1 MESVIFEDMRR
12 AMVDSQLRTSGV
24 TDAWVIAAMGGLPR
38 ENFVPAAHRS
48 TAYMD
53 RSIALADGSVLNPAV
68 STALMLQ
75 AAEVSPGDNVLLVGS
90 SGGYVA
96 ALLRERAANLACVE
110 AADLQDASASAPYS
124 LLIVDGA
131 LEEVPEAL
139 LAMAA
144 EGARLVTGLAEG
156 AVTRLAKGYVRDHKV
171 ALKPFIDSEIAVLPA
186 FARKPEFVF

>member
-24 TDAWVIAAMGGLPR
+24 TDAWVIAAMGRLPR
-38 ENFVPAAHRS
+38 ENFVPTAHRS

-75 AAEVSPGDNVLLVGS
+75 AAEVSPDDNVLLVGP

-96 ALLRERAANLACVE
+96 ALLRERASKLACVE

-131 LEEVPEAL
+131 VEEVPEAL

-144 EGARLVTGLAEG
+144 DGARLVTGLAEG

>member
-24 TDAWVIAAMGGLPR
+24 TDAWVIAAMGSLPR
-38 ENFVPAAHRS
+38 ENFVPTAHRS

-75 AAEVSPGDNVLLVGS
+75 AAEVSPDDNVLLVGP

-96 ALLRERAANLACVE
+96 ALLRERAAKLACVE

-131 LEEVPEAL
+131 VEEVPEAL

-144 EGARLVTGLAEG
+144 DGARLVTGLAEG

>member
-38 ENFVPAAHRS
+38 ENFVPTAHRS

-75 AAEVSPGDNVLLVGS
+75 AAEVSPDDNVLLVGP

-96 ALLRERAANLACVE
+96 ALLRERVAKLACVE

-131 LEEVPEAL
+131 VEEVPEAL

-144 EGARLVTGLAEG
+144 DGARLVTGLAEG